1 MKKVFKNDPFFT
13 FWTGFCTGLLLFGL
27 VGWAD
32 VVWGGEGAEEITI
45 PKIKAMFWD
54 EYRNHATEQVQ
65 VDLDNG
71 QTITIVVGEEMPQY
85 QFKIDSDPKQY
96 QYQFKID
103 SDPKQDKDCR
113 WELIFQL
120 IDHLRALEERV
131 KVLEDKQ
138 IDWGSGVTRWI
149 EKVPSKY
156 DPKIQ
161 YNLEGCR

>member
-32 VVWGGEGAEEITI
+32 VAWGGEGAEEITI

-85 QFKIDSDPKQY
+85 QFKIDSDPKQ
-96 QYQFKID
+96 
-103 SDPKQDKDCR
+103 DKDCR

-120 IDHLRALEERV
+120 IDHLRALEDRV
-131 KVLEDKQ
+131 KKLEENRIH
-138 IDWGSGVTRWI
+138 IDLGSGVSLQLEWMK
-149 EKVPSKY
+149 E